1 MNILVTLNSV
11 YVKPL
16 LVMLK
21 SLFVSNPQGQF
32 TVFLMHSSLSQDEVA
47 AIDGFVTKHGHKLQV
62 LHVPDDF
69 FSNAPIT
76 MRYSKEMY
84 YRLLAYKLLP
94 PEVDRILY
102 LDPDILVINNIS
114 KLYETDISD
123 YLFAASFHKRILAK
137 ELNMVRLNAYDMQE
151 YYNSGVLLMNVS
163 RQRHEIDER
172 QIFEFIDKYKNR
184 LVLPDQDVLN
194 SLYSDSILALDETI
208 YNFDTRFYHYY
219 RLVSNGTVDMDYI
232 FKNTCILHFCG
243 KKKPWHKNYLGV
255 FLALYKYYEKQVIDE
270 VGLLQ
275 TESEGS
281 PTPMQLAPS
290 LLRT

>member
-1 MNILVTLNSV
+1 
-11 YVKPL
+11 
-16 LVMLK
+16 MLK
-21 SLFVSNPQGQF
+21 SLFASNPDGHF
-32 TVFLMHSSLSQDEVA
+32 TVFLMHSSLSQDEVE
-47 AIDGFVTKHGHKLQV
+47 AIDGFVTKHGHRLQV
-62 LHVPDDF
+62 LCVSDGF

-76 MRYSKEMY
+76 TRYSKEMY

-94 PEVDRILY
+94 PEVDKVLY

-137 ELNMVRLNAYDMQE
+137 EFNMVRLNAYDMQE
-151 YYNSGVLLMNVS
+151 YYNSGVLLMNIS
-163 RQRHEIDER
+163 RQRQEIDER

-184 LVLPDQDVLN
+184 LVLPDQDILN

-219 RLVSNGTVDMDYI
+219 KLVSNGMIDMDYI

-255 FLALYKYYEKQVIDE
+255 FLALYKYYEKQVVDE
-270 VGLLQ
+270 VALLQ
-275 TESEGS
+275 SEPAMS
-281 PTPMQLAPS
+281 SASVALSHA
-290 LLRT
+290 